1 VFCQCKICSFS
12 EKLTTFAKSKTFL
25 YKKKILTWLGACV
38 RTRMLIVQEKSD
50 LVIRIRIRNVLRV
63 YIGDAILQ
71 RIYFVVWVLAVICYC
86 ILKLIVYKSQRS
98 LCRRC
103 GSNRV

>member
-12 EKLTTFAKSKTFL
+12 KKLTTFAKSKTF
-25 YKKKILTWLGACV
+25 TWLGACV

-63 YIGDAILQ
+63 CIGDAILQ
-71 RIYFVVWVLAVICYC
+71 RIDFIVWVLALICYC
-86 ILKLIVYKSQRS
+86 ILKLIVYKSERS

-103 GSNRV
+103 GLNGV

>member
-1 VFCQCKICSFS
+1 MFFQQ
-12 EKLTTFAKSKTFL
+12 KLTTFAKSKTFI

-50 LVIRIRIRNVLRV
+50 VVIRIRIWNVLRV
-63 YIGDAILQ
+63 YIGDTILQ
-71 RIYFVVWVLAVICYC
+71 RIYFIVWVLAVICFC

-98 LCRRC
+98 
-103 GSNRV
+103 